1 MVKLT
6 LNALP
11 GRWTPCLHLPQQHIV
26 LTQIGQLMSMFIQRS
41 HNNQTMNIHKMAHN
55 CLIGAYLSF
64 LFASTFASKAMGVTL
79 FEKQLENGH
88 SVRVE
93 RETKIT
99 KPNAPHSSPAKTLP
113 PGAIVVVSDVEITE
127 CSVII
132 NDGKGLEKTVWRKRS
147 VTDPY
152 LAENSD
158 NITTLKVVDIAEK
171 NGFLAILYSAEKIE
185 IDVIDLNAEE
195 GHNIL
200 AHESLF
206 RNSCLAILKQ
216 GKLVWLDKLYVI
228 LEFDPEATEV
238 FCIDKG
244 KCKKLFTDSKIEYS
258 K

>member
-1 MVKLT
+1 
-6 LNALP
+6 
-11 GRWTPCLHLPQQHIV
+11 
-26 LTQIGQLMSMFIQRS
+26 
-41 HNNQTMNIHKMAHN
+41 MNIHKMAHN
-55 CLIGAYLSF
+55 CLIGAYLIF

-132 NDGKGLEKTVWRKRS
+132 NDGKGLEKTVWRKRG

-152 LAENSD
+152 LAEKSD

-244 KCKKLFTDSKIEYS
+244 KCKKLFTDSKIEYFE
-258 K
+258 